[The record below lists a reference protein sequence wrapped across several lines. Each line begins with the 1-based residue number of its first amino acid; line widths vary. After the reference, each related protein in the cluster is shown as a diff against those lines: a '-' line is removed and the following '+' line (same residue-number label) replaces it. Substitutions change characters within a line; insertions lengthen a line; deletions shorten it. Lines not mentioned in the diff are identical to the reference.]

1 VGEAYWGQ
9 AGPRNNDWRP
19 PCKHPAECRLQIRR
33 LTFIDEPLRAL
44 LVAFR
49 PFSQFF
55 DGFRID
61 FLAFWLNR
69 PARTRFHTP
78 FRLRGLGV
86 QRETSYQPLG
96 RSDEGRMSSLIS
108 EETVAFVSGVAAE
121 ARRVETPC
129 GNGHMVWHLWGDGP
143 PLALLHGGYGS
154 WTHWIRNVI
163 PLSRAFSVAAPDLP
177 GLGESATPPEPHTAE
192 GLARIV
198 VEGLDIVFRGQDRLH
213 IAGFSFG
220 GVLGGHVAAQL
231 GDRVGAFTIVGSNG
245 LGLVRQPT
253 ALQRLA
259 EDAAE
264 ADAFA
269 VARHNLAALMIAD
282 PGKIDELAVY
292 IQAQNAPRGRVKS
305 RRFSRADTL
314 ARALPLIKARID
326 GIWGERDATAY
337 PHLDD
342 RARALRHIQ
351 PDARFEVIPG
361 AGHWVQYEAADRFN
375 PLLANIA
382 ARGRIR

>member
-1 VGEAYWGQ
+1 
-9 AGPRNNDWRP
+9 
-19 PCKHPAECRLQIRR
+19 
-33 LTFIDEPLRAL
+33 
-44 LVAFR
+44 
-49 PFSQFF
+49 
-55 DGFRID
+55 
-61 FLAFWLNR
+61 
-69 PARTRFHTP
+69 
-78 FRLRGLGV
+78 
-86 QRETSYQPLG
+86 
-96 RSDEGRMSSLIS
+96 MSSLVS
-108 EETVAFVSGVAAE
+108 EETIAVLEGVAAE

-129 GNGHMVWHLWGDGP
+129 GNGHMIWHVWGDGP

-163 PLSRAFSVAAPDLP
+163 PLSRAFTVAAPDMP

-192 GLARIV
+192 GLAGIV
-198 VEGLDIVFRGQDRLH
+198 VEGLDIVFRGQAGLH

-231 GDRVGAFTIVGSNG
+231 GDRVRTFTIVGSNG

-253 ALQRLA
+253 ALRRLPEGA
-259 EDAAE
+259 SEAE
-264 ADAFA
+264 ALA

-282 PGKIDELAVY
+282 QDKIDELAVY

-314 ARALPLIKARID
+314 VRALPLIKARID

-342 RARALRHIQ
+342 RARALRNIQ

-375 PLLANIA
+375 PLLAEIA
-382 ARGRIR
+382 GS